1 MNVNSRT
8 AEHAINPLFL
18 ERWSPRAY
26 ASIEISQGEL
36 FEILEAARW
45 APSAYNAQPWHFI
58 YSRRGANGWEKLLG
72 LLNEFNQSWARRA
85 SALIFVL
92 SKTSLLPPG
101 AAEEVPSY
109 THSFDTGAAWGAL
122 ALQAAHSGWQAHG
135 MAGIDYERARTEL
148 GVPENYRVEAA
159 VAIGRIGD
167 KTQLPEPLQQ
177 REAPSHRKAL
187 SEIISEGHFASASRT
202 VT

>member
-1 MNVNSRT
+1 MTIEINSRI
-8 AEHAINPLFL
+8 AGHPINPLFL

-26 ASIEISQGEL
+26 AGADISEAEL
-36 FEILEAARW
+36 FGILEAARW

-58 YSRRGANGWEKLLG
+58 YARRGSEHWDKLFG
-72 LLNEFNQSWARRA
+72 ILNTFNQSWAKDA

-101 AAEEVPSY
+101 ASEEVPSY

-122 ALQAAHSGWQAHG
+122 ALQAAYSGWQAHG
-135 MAGIDYERARTEL
+135 MAGLDYDRARTDL
-148 GVPENYRVEAA
+148 GVPSDYRVEAA

-167 KTQLPEPLQQ
+167 KAQLPEGL
-177 REAPSHRKAL
+177 REREVPSPRKSL
-187 SEIISEGHFASASRT
+187 SEISSEGHFERS
-202 VT
+202 

>member
-1 MNVNSRT
+1 MTIEINSRI
-8 AEHAINPLFL
+8 AGHSINPLFL

-26 ASIEISQGEL
+26 AGADISEAEL
-36 FEILEAARW
+36 FGILEAARW

-58 YSRRGANGWEKLLG
+58 YARRGSEHWDKLFG
-72 LLNEFNQSWARRA
+72 ILNTFNQSWAKDA

-101 AAEEVPSY
+101 ASEEVPSY

-122 ALQAAHSGWQAHG
+122 ALQAAYSGWQAHG
-135 MAGIDYERARTEL
+135 MAGLDYDRARTDL
-148 GVPENYRVEAA
+148 GVPSDYRVEAA

-167 KTQLPEPLQQ
+167 KAQLPEGL
-177 REAPSHRKAL
+177 REREVPSPRKSL
-187 SEIISEGHFASASRT
+187 SEISSEGHFERS
-202 VT
+202 

>member
-1 MNVNSRT
+1 MTLHVNSRV
-8 AEHAINPLFL
+8 ADHAINPLFL

-26 ASIEISQGEL
+26 SGEEISEAEL

-45 APSAYNAQPWHFI
+45 APSAYNAQPWHFV
-58 YSRRGANGWEKLLG
+58 YARRGGQDWEKLLG
-72 LLNEFNQSWARRA
+72 LLNEFNRSWAKEA

-101 AAEEVPSY
+101 ASDEVPSY

-135 MAGIDYERARTEL
+135 MAGIDYDRARAEL
-148 GVPENYRVEAA
+148 EVPENYRIEAA
-159 VAIGRIGD
+159 VAIGRLGD
-167 KTQLPEPLQQ
+167 KALLPEALQQ
-177 REAPSHRKAL
+177 REQPSPRKAL
-187 SEIISEGHFASASRT
+187 SEIVSEGRFVAG
-202 VT
+202 

>member
-1 MNVNSRT
+1 MTLEINSRI
-8 AEHAINPLFL
+8 AGHPINPLFL

-26 ASIEISQGEL
+26 AGAEISEAEL
-36 FEILEAARW
+36 FGILEAARW

-58 YSRRGANGWEKLLG
+58 YARRGTEHWDKLFG
-72 LLNEFNQSWARRA
+72 ILNAFNQSWAKEA

-101 AAEEVPSY
+101 ASEEVPSY

-122 ALQAAHSGWQAHG
+122 ALQAAYSGWQAHG
-135 MAGIDYERARTEL
+135 MAGLDYDRARTEL
-148 GVPENYRVEAA
+148 GVPSDYRVEAA

-167 KTQLPEPLQQ
+167 KAQLPEGLREREVPSPRKPLT
-177 REAPSHRKAL
+177 
-187 SEIISEGHFASASRT
+187 EIVSEGRFERS
-202 VT
+202 